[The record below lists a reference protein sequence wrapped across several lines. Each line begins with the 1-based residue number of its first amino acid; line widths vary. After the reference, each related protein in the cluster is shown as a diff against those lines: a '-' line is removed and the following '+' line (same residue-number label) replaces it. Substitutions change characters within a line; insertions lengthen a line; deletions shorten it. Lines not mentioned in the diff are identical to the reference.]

1 VVSTEVVQEERV
13 TCGAVWVLVALF
25 AAPVAMSQVATKAVE
40 AVKAMAIVERVIS
53 LAVYKGR

>member
-1 VVSTEVVQEERV
+1 ML
-13 TCGAVWVLVALF
+13 AVLL

-53 LAVYKGR
+53 LAVYKGGGEMMGRWAESDLCRLPFL